1 MNEQEERE
9 ESVAVAEAKKKLIIW
24 KNKNEN
30 KNILWNCC
38 SSVQSIF
45 IHLCVFVYWAH
56 VCSQAIAS
64 VSLSSHSIH
73 HISSE

>member
-56 VCSQAIAS
+56 V
-64 VSLSSHSIH
+64 
-73 HISSE
+73 